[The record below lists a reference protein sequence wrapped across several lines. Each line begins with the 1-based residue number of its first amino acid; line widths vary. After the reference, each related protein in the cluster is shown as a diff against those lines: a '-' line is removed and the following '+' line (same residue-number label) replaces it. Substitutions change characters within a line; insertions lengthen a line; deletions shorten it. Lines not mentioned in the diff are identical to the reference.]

1 MVMLRS
7 TLLAAMALTGCS
19 SSDELPSLTKER
31 ATKPRTL
38 LASQYYPDSAE
49 GETVGSLSRKI
60 GRGTPAFARLV
71 RCESSDVVFKDEE
84 RTGADRLM
92 TPRARERLT
101 VLARLVQ
108 REWPGI
114 KLRVTEAWDEN
125 SEHGEGSVHYDGR
138 ALDLTTSDV
147 DPKKLGRLA
156 GLAVQAGFDWVYH
169 ERTHVHVS
177 VASAGGKLR

>member
-7 TLLAAMALTGCS
+7 TLLAAVALTGCS
-19 SSDELPSLTKER
+19 ADGLPTLTKER
-31 ATKPRTL
+31 AAKPRTL
-38 LASQYYPDSAE
+38 QTREHYPNSAE
-49 GETVGSLSRKI
+49 IETVGSVSRKV
-60 GRGTPAFARLV
+60 GRGSADFARLV
-71 RCESSDVVFKDEE
+71 RCDSNEVVFKDEE

-92 TPRARERLT
+92 TPRARDRVT
-101 VLARLVQ
+101 TLARLVQ

-125 SEHGEGSVHYDGR
+125 AEHGEGSVHYDGR

-147 DPKKLGRLA
+147 DPNKLGRLA
-156 GLAVQAGFDWVYH
+156 GLAVQAGFDWVYN

-177 VASAGGKLR
+177 VANGSKIR